1 MRLLACIL
9 IALPTLGF
17 ISSAQAED
25 WPGFLGP
32 HRNGISAE
40 KNLIDS
46 WPENGPREV
55 WRVQGGVGMSGIA
68 VSQGKC
74 VTLVQRADQQRLVA
88 HDVSKG
94 APLWDTPI
102 APAFENQMGDGPRAT
117 PTIVGDKV
125 FAFTGEGILVGASL
139 KDGKVLWSINLL
151 KEFGGKMADYGM
163 AASPLV
169 VDGNVIVI
177 VGGKDASVVACDAV
191 TGKVRWAIGEDPAGY
206 SSPVLLTLQGEE
218 QVVAYTG
225 GSAIGLLPR
234 SGKLLWR
241 FPFETDYGCNIAAP
255 LAIGDRVFISSGE
268 NHGSVLLSLTKQGE
282 LFTATP
288 TWESLGPKSVMRNEW
303 QTSVLLDGH
312 LYGFDNVG
320 GAGPISHLTCIE
332 AATGKRVWQKA
343 RFGKGNMIAADGK
356 LFIVTIEG
364 ELVIAKATT
373 KGYEE
378 LGRKEICK
386 QTRQAPALANG
397 MLYVRD
403 GEEIVCLDVRK
414 K

>member
-1 MRLLACIL
+1 MRFLFAAL
-9 IALPTLGF
+9 IIAV
-17 ISSAQAED
+17 SSFAQADD
-25 WPGFLGP
+25 WAQFLGP
-32 HRNGISAE
+32 NRNGVSAE
-40 KNLIDS
+40 KNLLET

-55 WRVQGGVGMSGIA
+55 WRVQGGVGMAGLAI
-68 VSQGKC
+68 SQGKC
-74 VTLVQRADQQRLVA
+74 VTLVQRDGEQRLVA
-88 HDVSKG
+88 HEVGKG
-94 APLWDTPI
+94 APLWSTAI
-102 APAFENQMGDGPRAT
+102 APQFENQMGDGPRAR

-177 VGGKDASVVACDAV
+177 VGAKDASVVSCDAV

-206 SSPVLLTLQGEE
+206 SSPVLLKLQGQE

-225 GSAIGLLPR
+225 ASAVGLSPIT
-234 SGKLLWR
+234 GKLLWR
-241 FPFETDYGCNIAAP
+241 FPFETDYSCNIAAP
-255 LAIGDRVFISSGE
+255 LAVGDQVFISSGE

-282 LFTATP
+282 LFTASP
-288 TWESLGPKSVMRNEW
+288 KWESLGTKSVMRNEW
-303 QTSVLLDGH
+303 QTSILLDGF

-356 LFIVTIEG
+356 LFMVTIEG
-364 ELVIAKATT
+364 ELVIAKATS

-386 QTRQAPALANG
+386 QTRQAPSLANG
-397 MLYVRD
+397 MLYMRD